1 MAQAKKRTEKPAPKA
16 QAFTFGDPEPVLN
29 KRDIMSYFHSAFN
42 GSYYE
47 PPISFDGLAR
57 SLPSNPH
64 HESAIRFKVN
74 QLAAHFIPSKYLKRH
89 EFTRMAT
96 DYLVFGNL
104 FAELHW
110 SRMGTL
116 LDVTTAL
123 ARWTRVKKDNR
134 YVMLIDGK
142 EHEFEPGSIA
152 HLQEPDINQEIY
164 GLPAYTSALQSAWLN
179 EAATLF
185 RRKYYLNGSH
195 AGFILYVNDAA
206 ANAEDIDALRD
217 AMKNAKG
224 PGNFRNLFYYAP
236 NGKKEGI
243 QVIPMSEVTAKDDF
257 SSMKNVT
264 RDDILAAHRVP
275 PQLLGVVPVNAGGFG
290 SIQDAAEVFHN
301 NEIRPVMA
309 ALEGLNDMIEE
320 KVIGFQDYLGS
331 ELINL

>member
-1 MAQAKKRTEKPAPKA
+1 MAQAKKRTEKPAPKV

-142 EHEFEPGSIA
+142 EHEFEQGTIA

-164 GLPAYTSALQSAWLN
+164 GLPTYTSALQSAWLN

-309 ALEGLNDMIEE
+309 ALEGLNDLLGLQ
-320 KVIGFQDYLGS
+320 VISFSSYAGRL
-331 ELINL
+331 EP